1 MAVDKLV
8 DSAQL
13 NADLASVANAI
24 RTKGGTSV
32 QLAFPAGFVSAVQA
46 IPTGG
51 GGYSVDDIVSR
62 NFSGP
67 LHLTAKS
74 PVVTPITGLFART
87 EITELLAEGC
97 ADYRD
102 SAFAYC
108 TKLTKAFLTDATGSS
123 TLFQNCTALQVI
135 VALKNA
141 SVWSGYAQGCTSLS
155 AVDFGGTQRSGGSGL
170 RSTNAF
176 SGCTALKTVV
186 LRYTGNY
193 PLANINN
200 FTNTPFASGKSGGT
214 LYVPQ
219 DLIPSYQSATN
230 WSTILGYAN
239 NQILPIEGSIY
250 ETQYADGT
258 PIS

>member
-1 MAVDKLV
+1 MSLYLA
-8 DSAQL
+8 DSADL
-13 NADLASVANAI
+13 TSIADAI
-24 RTKGGTSV
+24 RTKGGTSA
-32 QLAFPAGFVSAVQA
+32 QLQFPGDFVDA
-46 IPTGG
+46 IDAIQTGG
-51 GGYSVDDIVSR
+51 GGYSADDIVSR
-62 NFSGP
+62 NFTGP
-67 LHLTAKS
+67 LHLTATS
-74 PVVTPITGLFART
+74 VVATPIAGLFARS

-97 ADYRD
+97 TDYRD

-123 TLFQNCTALQVI
+123 GLFQFCTALQVI

-141 SVWSGYAQGCTSLS
+141 SVWSSYAQGCTSLTI
-155 AVDFGGTQRSGGSGL
+155 VDFGGTQGSGGSGL

-176 SGCTALKTVV
+176 YGCTALKTVV

-200 FTNTPFASGKSGGT
+200 FGNTPFASGKSGGT

-219 DLIPSYQSATN
+219 TMISWYQSATN
-230 WSTILGYAN
+230 WSTILSYAN
-239 NQILPIEGSIY
+239 NQILSIEGSIY

-258 PIS
+258 PIT